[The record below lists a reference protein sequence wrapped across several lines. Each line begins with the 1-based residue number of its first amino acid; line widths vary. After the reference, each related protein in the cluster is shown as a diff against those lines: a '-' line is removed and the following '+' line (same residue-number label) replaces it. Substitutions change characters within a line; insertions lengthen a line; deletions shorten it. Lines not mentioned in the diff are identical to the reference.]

1 MKTLYATIFT
11 LFALGVGF
19 ASAEEITQPQ
29 SDTIMLSESVDG
41 DYLVRRYLVRHN
53 DSEAQYQL
61 KYSIS
66 ASRLTNL
73 IAGNAEELAALDKF
87 MAEIKQDTSIHV
99 QRIEIVGYASPDGN
113 LRNNETLAMSR
124 AQKFR
129 ALIDSRFDAS
139 MAYKV
144 QLSSAVEPW
153 QACDGGVE
161 ASTLGDKQK
170 ALEILNSSET
180 PQAKEAQ
187 LKQMPAV
194 WQMLRAEVL
203 PPLRRVDMTIFYN
216 IDTVVELRTLIKK
229 PEPQVEPVAQK
240 KCCCPVVVEDEMIG
254 IIVDM
259 KPPKHH
265 HHHGHQKGGAR

>member
-1 MKTLYATIFT
+1 MKRLYATIFT

-19 ASAEEITQPQ
+19 ASAEEIAQPQ
-29 SDTIMLSESVDG
+29 SDTIMLSEKVDG

-53 DSEAQYQL
+53 SAEAQYQL

-66 ASRLTNL
+66 ASRLSNL
-73 IAGNAEELAALDKF
+73 IAGNDEELAALDKF

-113 LRNNETLAMSR
+113 QRNNETLAMSR

-129 ALIDSRFDAS
+129 ALIDSRYDAS
-139 MAYKV
+139 VAYKV
-144 QLSSAVEPW
+144 QLTSAVEPW

-170 ALEILNSSET
+170 VLAILNSAET

-203 PPLRRVDMTIFYN
+203 PQLRRVDMTIYYN
-216 IDTVVELRTLIKK
+216 TDTVVELRTLIKK
-229 PEPQVEPVAQK
+229 PEVEPEQVKQK
-240 KCCCPVVVEDEMIG
+240 KCCCPVIVEDEMIG

-265 HHHGHQKGGAR
+265 RHHGQHSGGRR

>member
-1 MKTLYATIFT
+1 MKRLYATIFT

-19 ASAEEITQPQ
+19 ASAEEIAQPQ
-29 SDTIMLSESVDG
+29 SDTIMLSEKVDG

-53 DSEAQYQL
+53 SAEAQYQL

-66 ASRLTNL
+66 ASRLSNL
-73 IAGNAEELAALDKF
+73 IAGNDEELAALDKF

-113 LRNNETLAMSR
+113 QRNNETLAMSR

-129 ALIDSRFDAS
+129 ALIDSRYDAS
-139 MAYKV
+139 VAYKV
-144 QLSSAVEPW
+144 QLTSAVEPW

-170 ALEILNSSET
+170 VLAILNSAET
-180 PQAKEAQ
+180 PQVKETQ

-203 PPLRRVDMTIFYN
+203 PQLRRVDMTIYYN
-216 IDTVVELRTLIKK
+216 TDTVVELRTLIKK
-229 PEPQVEPVAQK
+229 PEAEPEQVKQK
-240 KCCCPVVVEDEMIG
+240 KCCCPVIVEDEMIG

-265 HHHGHQKGGAR
+265 RHHGQHSGGRR

>member
-1 MKTLYATIFT
+1 MKRLYATIFT

-19 ASAEEITQPQ
+19 ASAEEIAQPQ
-29 SDTIMLSESVDG
+29 SDTIMLSEKVDG

-53 DSEAQYQL
+53 SAEAQYQL

-66 ASRLTNL
+66 ASRLSNL
-73 IAGNAEELAALDKF
+73 IAGNDEELAALDKF

-113 LRNNETLAMSR
+113 QRNNETLAMSR

-129 ALIDSRFDAS
+129 ALIDSRYDAS
-139 MAYKV
+139 VAYKV
-144 QLSSAVEPW
+144 QITSAVEPW

-170 ALEILNSSET
+170 VLAILNSAET
-180 PQAKEAQ
+180 PQVKEAQ

-203 PPLRRVDMTIFYN
+203 PQLRRVDMTIYYN
-216 IDTVVELRTLIKK
+216 TDTVVELRTLIKK
-229 PEPQVEPVAQK
+229 PEAQPEPTKQK
-240 KCCCPVVVEDEMIG
+240 KCCCPVIVEDEMIG

-265 HHHGHQKGGAR
+265 RHHGQHSGSRR